1 MNARIFITFFLSL
14 GICLTGMTQSIPD
27 QSLRTD
33 PSWVIDFQSG
43 GFIPEDIITDRSGN
57 IYTTGS
63 FNMGIVLADSIHI
76 WSTGGRY
83 DGIANT
89 YFLMK
94 HDSTGKLLWFS
105 YGMGKCR
112 SRGVEIDS
120 QGNIYTVGESFSPE
134 LNFISSRQETIYVDK
149 PADPASHG
157 LFICKHDSLGNILA
171 TRFISNNEREA
182 PQDFKIDHND
192 QLIIVGNSFYTVENE
207 SKRKYFILKLDSNFQ
222 PIWQKTGENNGRS
235 HIIALT
241 TDKKGNIY
249 TTGGFFERIKMDDQV
264 LISKTHNQTFFVSK
278 FDPDGKLKWINSRLN
293 LPKSQFYPGV
303 GQAIALGPGKKI
315 LVSGSIYS
323 NLFVSKLNTRGKTKW
338 SLQTNNGVSTSTS
351 NILINDHTFYIVGKT
366 TRLTFPSTDTNN
378 ISMQSKG
385 ATDFHIA
392 KYNLKGQLISLHSG
406 GGHLT
411 DYGDAAYIH
420 DQNMYLLGHILGGKT
435 QFQSKSIQKREYTMW
450 IAKFP
455 LSE

>member
-1 MNARIFITFFLSL
+1 MRTYISLTFFLVFVSL
-14 GICLTGMTQSIPD
+14 GVHSSLSAQSIAD
-27 QSLRTD
+27 QSTRID
-33 PSWVIDFQSG
+33 PLWVIDFQSG
-43 GFIPEDIITDRSGN
+43 GFIPEDIVTDNSGN

-94 HDSTGKLLWFS
+94 HDSSGKLLWIS

-120 QGNIYTVGESFSPE
+120 EGNIYTVGESFSPV

-207 SKRKYFILKLDSNFQ
+207 SKRKYFILKLDSDFQ
-222 PIWQKTGENNGRS
+222 PIWQKNGENNGRS
-235 HIIALT
+235 HVIALT

-249 TTGGFFERIKMDDQV
+249 TTGGFFERIKIDDQV
-264 LISKTHNQTFFVSK
+264 LISKSHAQTFFVSK
-278 FDPDGKLKWINSRLN
+278 FDPNGKLKWINSRLN

-303 GQAIALGPGKKI
+303 GQAVALQKNKI
-315 LVSGSIYS
+315 LISGSIHS
-323 NLFVSKLNTRGKTKW
+323 NLFISQLNTRGKVKW
-338 SLQTNNGVSTSTS
+338 LLQTNNGVSTSTS
-351 NILINDHTFYIVGKT
+351 NILINDRDFFIVGKT

-378 ISMQSKG
+378 ISIQSKG

-406 GGHLT
+406 GGLMT
-411 DYGDAAYIH
+411 DYGDAACIH
-420 DQNMYLLGHILGGKT
+420 DQNIFLLGHILGGKT
-435 QFQSKSIQKREYTMW
+435 QFQSKSIHKREYTMW

-455 LSE
+455 L